1 VILLL
6 LQAKVKINQLEDQ
19 KRQMDDAIVLFDKA
33 LTNNDAYAVPDTYL
47 EPISTDFRDPEIVK
61 FAEVNGT
68 PSPSEKKVQFSFCKM
83 CSSDLV
89 LSIIHTL
96 FAAIQGCVCFN
107 PFPIKSILKK
117 TIIKTISLC
126 QNLLT

>member
-1 VILLL
+1 LLDVILLL

-68 PSPSEKKVQFSFCKM
+68 PSPSETKVIFKTLNWIQF
-83 CSSDLV
+83 
-89 LSIIHTL
+89 LSY
-96 FAAIQGCVCFN
+96 
-107 PFPIKSILKK
+107 
-117 TIIKTISLC
+117 
-126 QNLLT
+126 